1 MPHECRVLS
10 TDELQNIDLYKSKCF
25 STNALWFRGD
35 LAQEAYQLPW
45 LSGLL
50 DRKLASIVEN
60 IWSCLANGPNHLRT
74 NIRPDQDS
82 EWVQCFAFHL
92 FLKMF
97 MNTPVFTLFFIM
109 SSVFLSKNH
118 LPFDRPTYHFPE
130 SLALFKLKLAQA
142 LTVNE
147 NLRKE
152 HLIGNIC
159 QLKFLLPKSTS
170 FGFGQA
176 SMMQTPNPVALE
188 RTIISS

>member
-1 MPHECRVLS
+1 MPHECQVLS
-10 TDELQNIDLYKSKCF
+10 SDELQNIDLYKSKCF

-45 LSGLL
+45 LSGLSGL
-50 DRKLASIVEN
+50 SDYLAYLAYLDYLAYQLPWLSGPPDRKLASIVEN
-60 IWSCLANGPNHLRT
+60 IWSCLAIGPNHLRT

-118 LPFDRPTYHFPE
+118 LPLDRPTYHFPE

-147 NLRKE
+147 NLREE
-152 HLIGNIC
+152 HL
-159 QLKFLLPKSTS
+159 
-170 FGFGQA
+170 
-176 SMMQTPNPVALE
+176 
-188 RTIISS
+188 

>member
-1 MPHECRVLS
+1 
-10 TDELQNIDLYKSKCF
+10 
-25 STNALWFRGD
+25 
-35 LAQEAYQLPW
+35 
-45 LSGLL
+45 
-50 DRKLASIVEN
+50 
-60 IWSCLANGPNHLRT
+60 
-74 NIRPDQDS
+74 
-82 EWVQCFAFHL
+82 
-92 FLKMF
+92 MF

-152 HLIGNIC
+152 NLIGNMC
-159 QLKFLLPKSTS
+159 QFLLPKSTS